1 MTSKTRDSSS
11 DTALRVTEKF
21 MQITLLCSLFVMSLA
36 ATTFAATPESLLIG
50 PGDLLR
56 IQIAD
61 TPELDQHPRVT
72 DSGEVPIEG
81 VGNVRISGLTPAG
94 AGVAIREHLIAA
106 HYMNHPEVTV
116 SIEQFAT
123 QNVSVLGEV
132 RTAGAYSITTP
143 RSILDVL
150 ALAGGLTPIAD
161 RHILIERRSEPGKVI
176 QYYYSNDP
184 YQAMSAKVLVNPG
197 DTVMVAKAGMVY
209 VLGDVNRP
217 GAYVMS
223 NNESRLTILQAV
235 AIAGGLT
242 KTAKQ
247 ERARLIRN
255 ETGGKYSD
263 RQVSLTDLQQG
274 KTPDI
279 GMQPGDVLYV
289 PFSYGKNLAVFGAS
303 SIAASATSAA
313 VYALP

>member
-1 MTSKTRDSSS
+1 LNVL
-11 DTALRVTEKF
+11 AGLVEKI
-21 MQITLLCSLFVMSLA
+21 MRITLISFVSVAALA
-36 ATTFAATPESLLIG
+36 ATTFAAAPESLLIG
-50 PGDLLR
+50 PGDLVR
-56 IQIAD
+56 VQIAD

-94 AGVAIREHLIAA
+94 AGAVIRERLIAA

-116 SIEQFAT
+116 SVEQFAT

-132 RTAGAYSITTP
+132 RTAGAYPIATP

-161 RHILIERRSEPGKVI
+161 RHILIERRSEPGKVA

-184 YQAMSAKVLVNPG
+184 YQAMKTQVSVSPG

-223 NNESRLTILQAV
+223 NSESQLTILQAV
-235 AIAGGLT
+235 ALAGGLT

-247 ERARLIRN
+247 GRARLIRN
-255 ETGGKYSD
+255 ESGGKYSD
-263 RQVSLTDLQQG
+263 RQVSLAELQQG
-274 KTPDI
+274 KTPDV
-279 GMQPGDVLYV
+279 GMQPGDILYV

-303 SIAASATSAA
+303 SIAASATSAT